1 MRERAHVSSRTT
13 PRGQKRAV
21 DQAIEAARQ
30 RQTMQATRI
39 ALGPNRVLGRY
50 VDTALAWGVVCRS
63 NDIARPDVIE
73 HLFAF
78 PLQAAGV
85 AQQGRRHVFED
96 VNAIDGAEV
105 AAVKSIK
112 IFPARFVDDIA
123 VNDGL
128 LVERPRVRM
137 QAFALGVIFGRQ
149 ISLASFEAGEQGA
162 NVLSMVLDIVAG
174 DLWEI
179 LHHLGEPL
187 ALAIRQNRVVA
198 HVGDALLVER
208 DQHLV
213 DDALLTDLLYAQA
226 DCGRLRPLRIA
237 LGEDATHTLHTN
249 LHLAFALVT
258 QFCPSGYSST

>member
-1 MRERAHVSSRTT
+1 ML
-13 PRGQKRAV
+13 GQVV
-21 DQAIEAARQ
+21 DQARSNVRSGLHPGSEPP
-30 RQTMQATRI
+30 TQATRI
-39 ALGPNRVLGRY
+39 ALGPNRVFGRY
-50 VDTALAWGVVCRS
+50 VNVALAWGNVGRS
-63 NDIARPDVIE
+63 NNVAHPDAAR

-85 AQQGRRHVFED
+85 AQQDRRHVFED

-149 ISLASFEAGEQGA
+149 ISLASFEADEQGA
-162 NVLSMVLDIVAG
+162 NVLPVVLDIV
-174 DLWEI
+174 DRVLWEI
-179 LHHLGEPL
+179 LCHLGEPL

-213 DDALLTDLLYAQA
+213 DDARHRSPWRT
-226 DCGRLRPLRIA
+226 
-237 LGEDATHTLHTN
+237 
-249 LHLAFALVT
+249 
-258 QFCPSGYSST
+258 SG